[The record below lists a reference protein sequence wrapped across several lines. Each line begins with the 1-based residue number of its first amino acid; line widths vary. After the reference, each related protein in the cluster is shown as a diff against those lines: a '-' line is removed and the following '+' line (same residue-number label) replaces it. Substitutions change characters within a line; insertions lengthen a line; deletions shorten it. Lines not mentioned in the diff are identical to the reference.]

1 MKLPVFCS
9 VRVKIALELSEN
21 KRVGVRTLRGNGF
34 RVQERTRLKNRR
46 STDEIRVSNSPYAD
60 RVLKVPVNKVQASFR
75 REYFPFV
82 DSVRLK
88 DARCFQTGVF
98 NLRQEALRKVS

>member
-21 KRVGVRTLRGNGF
+21 KRVGVRTLQGHGF

-46 STDEIRVSNSPYAD
+46 STDEIRVSKYW
-60 RVLKVPVNKVQASFR
+60 
-75 REYFPFV
+75 
-82 DSVRLK
+82 
-88 DARCFQTGVF
+88 
-98 NLRQEALRKVS
+98 